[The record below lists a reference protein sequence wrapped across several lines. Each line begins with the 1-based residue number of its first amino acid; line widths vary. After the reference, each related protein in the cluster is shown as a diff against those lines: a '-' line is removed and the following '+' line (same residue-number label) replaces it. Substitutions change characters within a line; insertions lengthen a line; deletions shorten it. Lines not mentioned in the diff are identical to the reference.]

1 MKKISSHI
9 TIAVLIIIILLGTFY
24 FYNKDT
30 QTVEVIGNARMS
42 VMPDEALV
50 YLQIET
56 KDKSAEEAKNKN
68 ALITANVISSLTNI
82 GIAQENIQTENYNI
96 YPEYD
101 YEKGREITGYIASN
115 YIKVI
120 TKDFNSVGKIIDSSV
135 NSGALINYI
144 NFELSTEKSNE
155 YKKLVLAE
163 ASKDSKEKAQAIA
176 EGLDKKLGSLIS
188 ISSSDYNYM
197 PYPLYREGTAQDAK
211 AVATNIQPK
220 NLEVSASIK
229 AIYKIR

>member
-9 TIAVLIIIILLGTFY
+9 IIAVLIIIILLGTFY

-30 QTVEVIGNARMS
+30 QTVEVIGNAQLS
-42 VMPDEALV
+42 VLPDQALV

-68 ALITANVISSLTNI
+68 ALITDKVISSLTNI
-82 GIAQENIQTENYNI
+82 GIEQKNIQTENYNI

-101 YEKGREITGYIASN
+101 YEKGREITGYTASN

-120 TKDFNSVGKIIDSSV
+120 TKDFNNVGKIIDASV
-135 NSGALINYI
+135 NSGALISYI

-176 EGLDKKLGSLIS
+176 DGLEIYIYYSNRQIIMYS
-188 ISSSDYNYM
+188 ISRSFDI
-197 PYPLYREGTAQDAK
+197 RELRIWLAEKT
-211 AVATNIQPK
+211 QPD
-220 NLEVSASIK
+220 
-229 AIYKIR
+229 

>member
-9 TIAVLIIIILLGTFY
+9 IIAVLVIIILLGTFY

-56 KDKSAEEAKNKN
+56 RDKSAEEAKNKN

-82 GIAQENIQTENYNI
+82 GIAQESIQTENYNI

-101 YEKGREITGYIASN
+101 YEKGRDITGYIASN

-120 TKDFNSVGKIIDSSV
+120 TKDFTSVGKIVDSSV

-176 EGLDKKLGSLIS
+176 DGLDKKLGSLIS

-197 PYPLYREGTAQDAK
+197 PYLLYREGTAQDAK
-211 AVATNIQPK
+211 AAATNIQPR
-220 NLEVSASIK
+220 NLEVSASINAK
-229 AIYKIR
+229 YKIR

>member
-9 TIAVLIIIILLGTFY
+9 IIAVLIIIILLGTFY

-30 QTVEVIGNARMS
+30 QTVEVIGNAQLS
-42 VMPDEALV
+42 VLPDQALV

-68 ALITANVISSLTNI
+68 ALITDKVISSLTNI
-82 GIAQENIQTENYNI
+82 GTKQENIQTENYNI

-101 YEKGREITGYIASN
+101 YEKGREITGYTASN

-120 TKDFNSVGKIIDSSV
+120 TKDFNNVGKIIDASV
-135 NSGALINYI
+135 NSGALISYI

-176 EGLDKKLGSLIS
+176 DGL
-188 ISSSDYNYM
+188 
-197 PYPLYREGTAQDAK
+197 E
-211 AVATNIQPK
+211 K
-220 NLEVSASIK
+220 N
-229 AIYKIR
+229 

>member
-9 TIAVLIIIILLGTFY
+9 IIAVLIIIILLGTFY

-30 QTVEVIGNARMS
+30 QTVEVIGNAQLS
-42 VMPDEALV
+42 VLPDQALV

-68 ALITANVISSLTNI
+68 ALITNKVISSLTNLRI
-82 GIAQENIQTENYNI
+82 KQENIQTENYNI

-101 YEKGREITGYIASN
+101 YEKGREITGYTASN

-120 TKDFNSVGKIIDSSV
+120 TNDFNNVGKIIDASV
-135 NSGALINYI
+135 NSGALISYI

-176 EGLDKKLGSLIS
+176 DGLDKKLGSLVS
-188 ISSSDYNYM
+188 ISSSNYNYM
-197 PYPLYREGTAQDAK
+197 PYPLYRAETAQDAK
-211 AVATNIQPK
+211 AVATTIQPK
-220 NLEVSASIK
+220 NLEISASIK